1 MKTVLCSRL
10 NDFKAMA
17 IVKIDYDLNGCSAKS
32 ICAVCCGFS
41 EFKEKEDNG

>member
-17 IVKIDYDLNGCSAKS
+17 IIKIDYDLNGCSAKS
-32 ICAVCCGFS
+32 VCDVRCGFS
-41 EFKEKEDNG
+41 EFKEDSD